1 MIEIPE
7 SVAYAILIIGFAL
20 GILFVSWYS
29 VSEIRKM
36 QVLEHQR
43 EGKLYVLNQ
52 IRWLQFGAVALL
64 VGGFIWVAISNFR
77 SIG

>member
-29 VSEIRKM
+29 VFEIRKM

-52 IRWLQFGAVALL
+52 IRWLQFAAVALL
-64 VGGFIWVAISNFR
+64 IGSFIWVAISNFR
-77 SIG
+77 SIN

>member
-7 SVAYAILIIGFAL
+7 AVAYAILIMGFTL

-43 EGKLYVLNQ
+43 ENKSYVLNQ
-52 IRWLQFGAVALL
+52 IRWLQFIAIALL
-64 VGGFIWVAISNFR
+64 IGSFLWAAITNFR
-77 SIG
+77 SIN